1 MVAQATQD
9 AVAHAERAR
18 AVANAK
24 WDGIAASIEIIRAHG
39 GEWAPLLVEQEQVA
53 ATISIETVRYR
64 LALAQVAREVQATAE
79 ELLGQWWD
87 NNEYGESVLDES
99 AMRFLNEGIEC

>member
-39 GEWAPLLVEQEQVA
+39 GEWAPLLVEREQVA
-53 ATISIETVRYR
+53 ATISIETVR
-64 LALAQVAREVQATAE
+64 LWMIVVMIQV
-79 ELLGQWWD
+79 
-87 NNEYGESVLDES
+87 
-99 AMRFLNEGIEC
+99 

>member
-1 MVAQATQD
+1 MVAQVTQD
-9 AVAHAERAR
+9 AVAHAERAL

-39 GEWAPLLVEQEQVA
+39 GEWAPLLVEREQVA

-64 LALAQVAREVQATAE
+64 LALAQVAREVRATAE

-99 AMRFLNEGIEC
+99 AMRFLNEGIDC